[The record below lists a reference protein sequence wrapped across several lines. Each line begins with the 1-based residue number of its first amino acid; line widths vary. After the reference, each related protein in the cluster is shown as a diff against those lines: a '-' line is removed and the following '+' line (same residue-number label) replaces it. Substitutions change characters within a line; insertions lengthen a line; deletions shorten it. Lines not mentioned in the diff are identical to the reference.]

1 MRKNLFLK
9 LLGTCFL
16 IFCFIG
22 NAQAQSLRKII
33 VWDVDGVIIDSARET
48 YVVTLE
54 SLRRHEKEIK
64 EIFGSLV
71 KEYSYEEFYADRPF
85 VKKAYEYFLHAFS
98 RSFMNKRADQLSD
111 RERKETYEA
120 HKSLFKRLVDTFYSV
135 RKEFQDKD
143 MRSWYELNPVYKGIP
158 EAMQRLKDA
167 GFEFIVMSSKDKAS
181 IWSLFVHHGLS
192 KHFDENMV
200 FDKTTGKDRQE
211 QMMSVLRK
219 VGTEKEFIIID
230 DLPDQLA
237 TSKIVLEGKTVQ
249 YIGAKWGYGTGW
261 EKYPFVRIVEK
272 PEDLSKVIGGFK

>member
-22 NAQAQSLRKII
+22 IAQAESFKKII
-33 VWDVDGVIIDSARET
+33 VWDFDGVIVDSARET
-48 YVVTLE
+48 YVVSLE
-54 SLRRHEKEIK
+54 SLKRHEKEIK
-64 EIFGSLV
+64 EIFGSLS
-71 KEYSYEEFYADRPF
+71 KEYSYEEFYLDRPY

-111 RERKETYEA
+111 QERKDFYIKY
-120 HKSLFKRLVDTFYSV
+120 KSLFERLTETFYSV

-181 IWSLFVHHGLS
+181 IWSLFKHHGLAR
-192 KHFDENMV
+192 HFDENMI

-211 QMMSVLRK
+211 QMVNVLKK
-219 VGTEKEFIIID
+219 VGTEMEFIIID
-230 DLPDQLA
+230 DLPEQLA
-237 TSKIVLEGKTVQ
+237 ASRIVLEGKKAQ

-272 PEDLSKVIGGFK
+272 PEDLFKVIGGFK

>member
-9 LLGTCFL
+9 LLGTCVFL
-16 IFCFIG
+16 FCFIG
-22 NAQAQSLRKII
+22 IAWAESYKRII
-33 VWDVDGVIIDSARET
+33 VWDVDGVIVDSARET
-48 YVVTLE
+48 YVVSLE
-54 SLRRHEKEIK
+54 SLKRHEKEIK
-64 EIFGSLV
+64 EVFGSGM
-71 KEYSYEEFYADRPF
+71 KEYSYEEFYLDRPF
-85 VKKAYEYFLHAFS
+85 VKKAYEYFLHVFS

-111 RERKETYEA
+111 QERKDFYIKY
-120 HKSLFKRLVDTFYSV
+120 KSLLERLTETFYSV

-158 EAMQRLKDA
+158 EAMQRLKDM

-211 QMMSVLRK
+211 QMMSVLKK

-230 DLPDQLA
+230 DLPEQLA
-237 TSKIVLEGKTVQ
+237 ISKTMMEGKKVQ
-249 YIGAKWGYGTGW
+249 YIGAKWGYGAGW
-261 EKYPFVRIVEK
+261 ERYSFVRIVEK
-272 PEDLSKVIGGFK
+272 PEDLLKVLRELK